1 VPRFDPA
8 GPAALYKTYK
18 VSAPRQTHFRQAT
31 CEEAACENYARG
43 WVTIVDERTELGQR
57 QAHFIRHD
65 RTRRH
70 AEIKTIDSALTEFVF
85 EAGQTCFAASLHRV
99 RTDRPDR
106 LAVLGGDFR
115 GNPAGIPARVH
126 TRPEFF
132 VEDWQEALDGA
143 RTAQERG

>member
-18 VSAPRQTHFRQAT
+18 VSAPRSTHFRQAT
-31 CEEAACENYARG
+31 CEEADCPAYLHG
-43 WVTIVDERTELGQR
+43 WRTIVPADSP
-57 QAHFIRHD
+57 QADYIRHD
-65 RTRRH
+65 KTR
-70 AEIKTIDSALTEFVF
+70 SAVEDRQPGGLTAFTF
-85 EAGQTCFAASLHRV
+85 GPGQKCFGASLHRV
-99 RTDRPDR
+99 RTDRPDVLR
-106 LAVLGGDFR
+106 VLGGDFR

-132 VEDWQEALDGA
+132 IEDWQEALDGA